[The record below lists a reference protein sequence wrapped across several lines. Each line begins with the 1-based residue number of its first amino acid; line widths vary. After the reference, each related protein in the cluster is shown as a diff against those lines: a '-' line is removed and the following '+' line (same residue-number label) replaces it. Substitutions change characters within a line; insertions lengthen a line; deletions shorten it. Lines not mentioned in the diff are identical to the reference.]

1 MNSGEQIQRPVQKAN
16 MNTAPRILV
25 ADEDSISV
33 QTHAEW
39 LKEAGYLVHSASA
52 GQEALELLGNHRFE
66 LLISEQGLEDREGLD
81 LVQEVRTR
89 YPKMPV
95 LMVTAFG
102 TIEDGVRATRAGV
115 FDYLTKPVMKE
126 EFLLSVERAQ
136 EQAALLEENQ
146 SLRNQ
151 LSRHRK
157 LDGIIGPS
165 ERMGHIFEVVE
176 SVAETR
182 ATVLV
187 LGESGTGKTLLART
201 IHEHSDRTDSPFIEV
216 NCGALPDSLLES
228 ELFGHAKGSFTGAI
242 RDKAGKFEE
251 ADTGTIFLDEIAT
264 ASPALQ
270 IKLLRVLQDRIF
282 ERIGESRTRQ
292 VDVRILLATNQDL
305 LEQVRLGEFREDLYY
320 RINVVSIELPPL
332 RERPEDIPFLVD
344 HFLDRYCE
352 YHRKPALSLSGGAL
366 DLLLTHDWPG
376 NIRELENAIERCV
389 VLSRGEQIQAASLPP
404 HITRTKGQVLPL
416 SQEVLPLKKALEE
429 PEKLIIQRALELNGW
444 NRQQTADML
453 EVNRTTL
460 FHKMKK
466 YGLLPDS
473 KTRISGA

>member
-1 MNSGEQIQRPVQKAN
+1 MNA
-16 MNTAPRILV
+16 APRILI
-25 ADEDSISV
+25 ADEDTLSV
-33 QTHAEW
+33 QTHQQW
-39 LKEAGYLVHSASA
+39 LEEIGYVVHTAGS
-52 GQEALELLGNHRFE
+52 GALALQLLGSHRFE
-66 LLISEQGLEDREGLD
+66 LMISEQRLEDRDGLD
-81 LVQEVRTR
+81 LIQEARTR
-89 YPKMPV
+89 FPKMPV

-151 LSRHRK
+151 LSRHRQ

-165 ERMGHIFEVVE
+165 EKMGHIFEVVE

-201 IHEHSDRTDSPFIEV
+201 IHDRSDRRDAPFVEV

-228 ELFGHAKGSFTGAI
+228 ELFGHAKGSFTGAL
-242 RDKAGKFEE
+242 RDKAGKFED
-251 ADTGTIFLDEIAT
+251 ADRGTIFLDEIAT
-264 ASPALQ
+264 ASPSLQ
-270 IKLLRVLQDRIF
+270 VKLLRVLQDRIF
-282 ERIGESRTRQ
+282 ERIGESRTRE

-305 LEQVRLGEFREDLYY
+305 MEQIRLGEFREDLYY

-332 RERPEDIPFLVD
+332 RDRPEDIPFLVD

-352 YHRKPALSLSGGAL
+352 YHHKPALSLTGEAL
-366 DLLLTHDWPG
+366 DLLLHHDWPG
-376 NIRELENAIERCV
+376 NIRELENAIERAV
-389 VLSRGEQIQAASLPP
+389 VLSRNERIEAASLPP
-404 HITRTKGQVLPL
+404 HITRVKQRALPL

-466 YGLLPDS
+466 YGLFPDA
-473 KTRISGA
+473 KKQTRRS